1 MANLFD
7 KVSHDFMNA
16 IKGVLEA
23 KSVNK
28 HGHDHV
34 GKEDADIDNDGDSDK
49 SDKYLHN
56 RRKAI
61 GKAMMKK
68 EEAET
73 LDELSTK
80 TLRNYRA
87 KAKDDAYDAADVD
100 DDRRLRKRSM
110 GSWKAGEKILKRGDA
125 LRKEEAE
132 ELDELSKD
140 TMRSYMD
147 KASDARGHRKLAT
160 KKVDNRY
167 SGVQKASA
175 KLAKEEVEQVDEISK
190 AMAGRYV
197 KKAAASIDLTAWR
210 QGHKEAGAG
219 NPSKQLE
226 KKLSKRHKGIET
238 AVKKLTKEESDY
250 LEKDLKKRKV
260 NNDKAIKDMKKMGS
274 PMKNPHFGEEVEQ
287 IDELSKKTLGSY
299 VKKASGAE
307 RNNNRTV
314 GKNLPITS
322 IASYQGDSETGH
334 FGKRFN
340 QHTYDRVQRLR
351 KNRETGIKTA
361 VNKLTKEEIEMIEA
375 KMAGVAPGS
384 MDGDKHM
391 CATKV
396 FHKEWNEGTPI
407 KTMHA
412 DPDAEGLI
420 EWYDVMF
427 DHGIE
432 RVMTEDMEVL
442 QAESHMHSKKKMKEG
457 YVPTSDEPTAAD
469 KKTAAKVRAMMSKE
483 KMKEEAKP
491 DYSEAGDAERI
502 RKRQEGDQKTRDAEK
517 AFEKRAKS
525 IKHAA
530 EFLQRYKA
538 SKGVK
543 EEVEQVDELSK
554 NTMLRYVSA
563 NKKSE
568 KAAQAKGDYS
578 KSDRRIRGTDM
589 AVRKYTATNNK
600 YVRVPATEEVELD
613 EARGRPKK
621 AGQMDYTVHPIT
633 KEKLMH
639 NNPEHMKKIEKLQK
653 NKVLEKPKT
662 EANQHIM
669 NQLQKAK
676 LSMQGGSTIQFTHG
690 SAKHVSGTHAAKL
703 LTKYAGMKPD
713 EKEAFQ
719 KKIGHSHE
727 ELMKHV

>member
-1 MANLFD
+1 MAKMFD
-7 KVSHDFMNA
+7 KISLDFMNA

-23 KSVNK
+23 KNINK

-34 GKEDADIDNDGDSDK
+34 GKEDDDIDNDGDSDK

-68 EEAET
+68 EEAEQV
-73 LDELSTK
+73 DEKLSDE
-80 TLRNYRA
+80 A
-87 KAKDDAYDAADVD
+87 KAAIRFAAGGGAKVKPLVKIAKMAKKPVD
-100 DDRRLRKRSM
+100 
-110 GSWKAGEKILKRGDA
+110 
-125 LRKEEAE
+125 
-132 ELDELSKD
+132 
-140 TMRSYMD
+140 
-147 KASDARGHRKLAT
+147 
-160 KKVDNRY
+160 
-167 SGVQKASA
+167 
-175 KLAKEEVEQVDEISK
+175 EEVEQVDEISK

-210 QGHKEAGAG
+210 QGYKEAGAG
-219 NPSKQLE
+219 NPSKQME

-238 AVKKLTKEESDY
+238 AVKKLTKEDS
-250 LEKDLKKRKV
+250 
-260 NNDKAIKDMKKMGS
+260 
-274 PMKNPHFGEEVEQ
+274 EQ

-307 RNNNRTV
+307 RP
-314 GKNLPITS
+314 KNPMNPKSVPITT
-322 IASYQGDSETGH
+322 IAAYQGDSETGH

-340 QHTYDRVQRLR
+340 QATYDKAERLR

-361 VNKLTKEEIEMIEA
+361 VDKLTKEEIEMIEA

-442 QAESHMHSKKKMKEG
+442 QAESHMHSKKKMKE
-457 YVPTSDEPTAAD
+457 
-469 KKTAAKVRAMMSKE
+469 
-483 KMKEEAKP
+483 EA
-491 DYSEAGDAERI
+491 E
-502 RKRQEGDQKTRDAEK
+502 
-517 AFEKRAKS
+517 
-525 IKHAA
+525 
-530 EFLQRYKA
+530 
-538 SKGVK
+538 
-543 EEVEQVDELSK
+543 
-554 NTMLRYVSA
+554 
-563 NKKSE
+563 
-568 KAAQAKGDYS
+568 
-578 KSDRRIRGTDM
+578 
-589 AVRKYTATNNK
+589 
-600 YVRVPATEEVELD
+600 ELD

-621 AGQMDYTVHPIT
+621 AGQMDYTVHPRT

-639 NNPEHMKKIEKLQK
+639 NNPEHMKKIEALQK
-653 NKVLEKPKT
+653 NGILEKPKT

-676 LSMQGGSTIQFTHG
+676 LSMHGGSTIQFTHG

>member
-1 MANLFD
+1 MAKIFD
-7 KVSHDFMNA
+7 KVSQDFMNA

-28 HGHDHV
+28 HGHDPV
-34 GKEDADIDNDGDSDK
+34 GKEDEDIDNDGDSDK
-49 SDKYLHN
+49 SDKFLHA

-68 EEAET
+68 EETEQVDEMSSKMKMKLGLYGKKKKMKEEAET
-73 LDELSTK
+73 LDELST
-80 TLRNYRA
+80 
-87 KAKDDAYDAADVD
+87 
-100 DDRRLRKRSM
+100 
-110 GSWKAGEKILKRGDA
+110 
-125 LRKEEAE
+125 
-132 ELDELSKD
+132 D

-147 KASDARGHRKLAT
+147 KASDARGHRKLPT

-210 QGHKEAGAG
+210 QGHKEANAG

-238 AVKKLTKEESDY
+238 AVKKLTKEDAEQIDELSKKTMGSYVNKAAERIGDKGISAG
-250 LEKDLKKRKV
+250 LKIAADEKSSG
-260 NNDKAIKDMKKMGS
+260 NFKDMGKRQKGIATAVKKLT
-274 PMKNPHFGEEVEQ
+274 KENAEQ

-307 RNNNRTV
+307 RP
-314 GKNLPITS
+314 KNVMSPKSVPITT
-322 IASYQGDSETGH
+322 IAAYQGDSETGH

-340 QHTYDRVQRLR
+340 QATYDKAERLR

-384 MDGDKHM
+384 MEGEKHM

-432 RVMTEDMEVL
+432 KKVPTRDLEVL
-442 QAESHMHSKKKMKEG
+442 VAESHMNHSKKK
-457 YVPTSDEPTAAD
+457 
-469 KKTAAKVRAMMSKE
+469 
-483 KMKEEAKP
+483 KM
-491 DYSEAGDAERI
+491 
-502 RKRQEGDQKTRDAEK
+502 
-517 AFEKRAKS
+517 
-525 IKHAA
+525 
-530 EFLQRYKA
+530 
-538 SKGVK
+538 
-543 EEVEQVDELSK
+543 
-554 NTMLRYVSA
+554 
-563 NKKSE
+563 
-568 KAAQAKGDYS
+568 
-578 KSDRRIRGTDM
+578 
-589 AVRKYTATNNK
+589 
-600 YVRVPATEEVELD
+600 
-613 EARGRPKK
+613 
-621 AGQMDYTVHPIT
+621 
-633 KEKLMH
+633 
-639 NNPEHMKKIEKLQK
+639 
-653 NKVLEKPKT
+653 
-662 EANQHIM
+662 
-669 NQLQKAK
+669 
-676 LSMQGGSTIQFTHG
+676 
-690 SAKHVSGTHAAKL
+690 
-703 LTKYAGMKPD
+703 
-713 EKEAFQ
+713 
-719 KKIGHSHE
+719 
-727 ELMKHV
+727 

>member
-1 MANLFD
+1 MAKMFD
-7 KVSHDFMNA
+7 KISLDFMNA

-23 KSVNK
+23 KNINK

-34 GKEDADIDNDGDSDK
+34 GKEDDDIDNDGDSDK

-68 EEAET
+68 EEAEQV
-73 LDELSTK
+73 DEKLSDE
-80 TLRNYRA
+80 A
-87 KAKDDAYDAADVD
+87 KAAIRFAAGGGAKVKPLVKIAKMAKKPVD
-100 DDRRLRKRSM
+100 
-110 GSWKAGEKILKRGDA
+110 
-125 LRKEEAE
+125 
-132 ELDELSKD
+132 
-140 TMRSYMD
+140 
-147 KASDARGHRKLAT
+147 
-160 KKVDNRY
+160 
-167 SGVQKASA
+167 
-175 KLAKEEVEQVDEISK
+175 EEVEQVDEISK

-210 QGHKEAGAG
+210 QGYKEAGAG
-219 NPSKQLE
+219 NPSKQME

-238 AVKKLTKEESDY
+238 AVKKLTKEDS
-250 LEKDLKKRKV
+250 
-260 NNDKAIKDMKKMGS
+260 
-274 PMKNPHFGEEVEQ
+274 EQ

-307 RNNNRTV
+307 RP
-314 GKNLPITS
+314 KNPMNPKSVPITT
-322 IASYQGDSETGH
+322 IAAYQGDSETGH

-340 QHTYDRVQRLR
+340 QATYDKAERLR

-361 VNKLTKEEIEMIEA
+361 VDKLTKEEIEMIEA

-384 MDGDKHM
+384 MEGEKHM

-469 KKTAAKVRAMMSKE
+469 KKTADKVRAMMAKE
-483 KMKEEAKP
+483 KVKEEAGYLEK
-491 DYSEAGDAERI
+491 DLKK
-502 RKRQEGDQKTRDAEK
+502 RKVNNDK
-517 AFEKRAKS
+517 A
-525 IKHAA
+525 IK
-530 EFLQRYKA
+530 
-538 SKGVK
+538 
-543 EEVEQVDELSK
+543 D
-554 NTMLRYVSA
+554 M
-563 NKKSE
+563 KKMGSPMRNPHF
-568 KAAQAKGDYS
+568 G
-578 KSDRRIRGTDM
+578 
-589 AVRKYTATNNK
+589 
-600 YVRVPATEEVELD
+600 EEVELD

-676 LSMQGGSTIQFTHG
+676 LSMHGGSTIQFTHG

>member
-238 AVKKLTKEESDY
+238 AVKKLTKEDSEQIDEAGKQHIEVTHVTGQKS
-250 LEKDLKKRKV
+250 KKPV
-260 NNDKAIKDMKKMGS
+260 SGDNAFKALNHYKSLSTTKSARIVSEDA
-274 PMKNPHFGEEVEQ
+274 EQ

-307 RNNNRTV
+307 RP
-314 GKNLPITS
+314 KNPMNPKSVPITT
-322 IASYQGDSETGH
+322 IAAYQGDSETGH

-340 QHTYDRVQRLR
+340 QGTYDKAERLR

-384 MDGDKHM
+384 MEGEKHM

-469 KKTAAKVRAMMSKE
+469 KKTADKVRAMMAKE

-543 EEVEQVDELSK
+543 
-554 NTMLRYVSA
+554 
-563 NKKSE
+563 
-568 KAAQAKGDYS
+568 
-578 KSDRRIRGTDM
+578 
-589 AVRKYTATNNK
+589 
-600 YVRVPATEEVELD
+600 EEVELD

-676 LSMQGGSTIQFTHG
+676 TSMQGGSTIQFTHG
-690 SAKHVSGTHAAKL
+690 QAKHVSGTHAAKL
-703 LTKYAGMKPD
+703 LDKYAGMKPD

-727 ELMKHV
+727 QLMKHV